1 MELALPEVAADL
13 GDVSRR
19 AISEAGGLDLARR
32 AVDHPALR
40 SEEAQPIVEQLGID
54 ELDVR
59 SNLEALMA
67 GAEVCRGA
75 GALAFPFPLPAL
87 LARPM
92 GGTARFVAAADEG
105 GTWADHADL
114 AGPWV
119 AVSTDGRARQAA
131 HDPRP
136 RQRTLGPFVEH
147 LSLGG
152 DAPEVGTEEF
162 VLFCVLDCWRIL
174 GALEAA
180 SQLSVAHVRD
190 RRQFGR
196 ALAEF
201 QGVQFHVADADV
213 AVRGLRQ
220 LAKYTACRVA
230 DVGSLALVDA
240 LALRTFALEAAN
252 TVLSTSHLLHGAVGF
267 CDEHDLSVI
276 TTSIQSS
283 LRLPSDLGRTQ
294 ELLTSEIDRQGFTG
308 LFDRGEPMET
318 RRTT

>member
-1 MELALPEVAADL
+1 MDLSLPEAAVDL
-13 GDVSRR
+13 GDVARR
-19 AISEAGGLDLARR
+19 AMSEAGGLDLARQ
-32 AVDHPALR
+32 AVDRPALR
-40 SEEAQPIVEQLGID
+40 VEVAQPIVEQLDIN

-59 SNLEALMA
+59 SNIEALMA

-75 GALAFPFPLPAL
+75 GALAFPYPLPAL
-87 LARPM
+87 LARPI
-92 GGTARFVAAADEG
+92 GGTARFVAAVDEG
-105 GTWADHADL
+105 GAWADHADV

-136 RQRTLGPFVEH
+136 RRRTLGPFVGH
-147 LSLGG
+147 LSLGL
-152 DAPEVGTEEF
+152 DAPEFGTEEL
-162 VLFCVLDCWRIL
+162 VLFCLLDCWRIL

-180 SQLSVAHVRD
+180 SALSVTHVRD

-220 LAKYTACRVA
+220 LARYTACRVA
-230 DVGSLALVDA
+230 DLGSRAWVDA
-240 LALRTFALEAAN
+240 LALRTFALESAN

-276 TTSIQSS
+276 TTSIQAS
-283 LRLPSDLGRTQ
+283 LRLPSDLARTQ
-294 ELLTSEIDRQGFTG
+294 ELLTAEIDRQGFAG
-308 LFDRGEPMET
+308 LFQQEVTTET

>member
-1 MELALPEVAADL
+1 MDLALPEVAVDL
-13 GDVSRR
+13 GDVARR
-19 AISEAGGLDLARR
+19 AMSEAGGFDLARQ
-32 AVDHPALR
+32 AVDYPALR
-40 SEEAQPIVEQLGID
+40 WEVAQPIVEQLGID

-59 SNLEALMA
+59 SNLEALVA
-67 GAEVCRGA
+67 GAEVCRWS

-87 LARPM
+87 LARPI
-92 GGTARFVAAADEG
+92 GGEARFVAAVDEG

-119 AVSTDGRARQAA
+119 ALSTDGQARQAV

-136 RQRTLGPFVEH
+136 RHRTLGPFVGH
-147 LSLGG
+147 LSLDA
-152 DAPEVGTEEF
+152 DAPEFGTEEL
-162 VLFCVLDCWRIL
+162 VLFCLLDCWRIL

-180 SQLSVAHVRD
+180 SELSVAHVRD

-201 QGVQFHVADADV
+201 QGVQFHVADSAV

-230 DVGSLALVDA
+230 DLGSLALVDA
-240 LALRTFALEAAN
+240 LALRAFALESAN

-283 LRLPSDLGRTQ
+283 LRLPSDLARTQ
-294 ELLTSEIDRQGFTG
+294 ELLTAEIDRQGFAG
-308 LFDRGEPMET
+308 LFEWGEPTET